1 MDDSVCR
8 DDRMNKPARF
18 FLVAGGTACVG
29 LGFIGMF
36 LPVLPTTPFLL
47 LAAACYARS
56 SQRFYRWLMTNRW
69 FGTIL
74 RHYREGKGL
83 PLKQKIATLLLLWL
97 TIAATAVFAVS
108 LVWVRLLLLIV
119 AVGVTIHLLKMK
131 TFRPQRPPPEG
142 PLPSG
147 GSAAYKCQSRPE
159 NDGG

>member
-1 MDDSVCR
+1 MR
-8 DDRMNKPARF
+8 PERLLRRPARIL
-18 FLVAGGTACVG
+18 LVAGGTACVG

-74 RHYREGKGL
+74 LNYREGRGL
-83 PLKQKIATLLLLWL
+83 PLKQKITTLLLLWL
-97 TIAATAVFAVS
+97 TMGATAVFAARAG
-108 LVWVRLLLLIV
+108 WIRGLLAAV

-131 TFRPQRPPPEG
+131 TFRP
-142 PLPSG
+142 
-147 GSAAYKCQSRPE
+147 GSTRE
-159 NDGG
+159 RF